1 MNVTEEMVCK
11 QERKYRAQ
19 GEAARG
25 GHAQVSMERTALP
38 RYMPR
43 VPSISVPS
51 EFAHQQAPVEAWHCT
66 GMKSP
71 CSSHCGMKAP
81 GMTRVEASCAA
92 HAPLLAPVSAPGDQ
106 SSQRGLAKS
115 RHLAQDKGTR
125 IWGLKHRAAF
135 AVL

>member
-1 MNVTEEMVCK
+1 
-11 QERKYRAQ
+11 
-19 GEAARG
+19 
-25 GHAQVSMERTALP
+25 MERTALP

-115 RHLAQDKGTR
+115 RQFAPDKGRR